1 MLLPPC
7 AKRVAKEGNAT
18 LTRDRKKV
26 EGINERQGQIKG
38 GGGAV

>member
-1 MLLPPC
+1 MSLLPS

-26 EGINERQGQIKG
+26 EELNERQGRITG